1 MTARTMQ
8 IASGRVTSVS
18 QKTITTQVWSNNL
31 GWTTQG
37 IEEIALQLDTFDAPL
52 TLVTSATRSL
62 FLVAGDRLEV
72 AYAEGPDRPAIYG
85 LHNATDASVYL
96 VRPAKVAAARIDVF
110 ATLFLLVASVF
121 ILGIMSAVSRS
132 LAGMLDTCAW
142 FAGGAIG
149 FFLLSTIL
157 RTVFGVIVWPE
168 IRRLRQPGGKREM
181 NAARQALSLA
191 NDDTPNIRF
200 L

>member
-1 MTARTMQ
+1 MY
-8 IASGRVTSVS
+8 
-18 QKTITTQVWSNNL
+18 
-31 GWTTQG
+31 G
-37 IEEIALQLDTFDAPL
+37 I
-52 TLVTSATRSL
+52 R
-62 FLVAGDRLEV
+62 
-72 AYAEGPDRPAIYG
+72 
-85 LHNATDASVYL
+85 NATDASVYL
-96 VRPAKVAAARIDVF
+96 VRPAKVAGARIDVF
-110 ATLFLLVASVF
+110 ATLFLLVVF
-121 ILGIMSAVSRS
+121 VLGIMSAVSRS
-132 LAGMLDTCAW
+132 LDGMLDTFAW

-168 IRRLRQPGGKREM
+168 IRRLRQPGGRREM